1 MAGSHRGV
9 VHRLSVSQGGVPKLR
24 VAEAR
29 VGIGGMEGDA
39 QADLRHHGGPERA
52 LCLFSLERIEALRA
66 EGHPIAPGSAG
77 ENVTIAGLDW
87 PLATPGARLRLGAEA
102 LIEISGY
109 AAPCMKNARWFADDG
124 FARLAEPGGRRLYA
138 RVLEEGA
145 LREGDAVELIAER
158 AADRA
163 ARAQPPSFRWPP
175 PDGALVRQAGRR
187 TGGSE

>member
-87 PLATPGARLRLGAEA
+87 PLATPGARLRLGEGV

-109 AAPCMKNARWFADDG
+109 AAPCMKNARWFADGG
-124 FARLAEPGGRRLYA
+124 FARLGEPGGRRLYA

-145 LREGDAVELIAER
+145 LREGDAVELIAEH

-163 ARAQPPSFRWPP
+163 ARAQPPAFRWPP
-175 PDGALVRQAGRR
+175 PDGARVRQAGRR
-187 TGGSE
+187 TGGGE